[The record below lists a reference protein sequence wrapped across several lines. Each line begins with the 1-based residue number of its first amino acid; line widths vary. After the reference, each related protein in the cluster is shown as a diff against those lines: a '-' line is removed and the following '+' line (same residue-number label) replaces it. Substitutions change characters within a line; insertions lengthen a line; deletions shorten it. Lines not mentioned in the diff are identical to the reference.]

1 MSARYLIETTPMQP
15 AEPLWQRVPTRTEHG
30 ELAADFMMLFRQLRQ
45 AGRSRQQQILDDLQG
60 VLHYYGKLIL
70 FAELNLRLNTLWV
83 SHRPRPGLGLEIA
96 AAIHCKIP
104 QAVLITQN
112 YR

>member
-1 MSARYLIETTPMQP
+1 MNLIEVTELQP
-15 AEPLWQRVPTRTEHG
+15 AQPLWQRVPTRTEHG
-30 ELAADFMMLFRQLRQ
+30 ELAADFMMLVRQLKQQGRHRQ
-45 AGRSRQQQILDDLQG
+45 TQLLDDLQS
-60 VLHYYGKLIL
+60 VLQYYGKLIL
-70 FAELNLRLNTLWV
+70 FAELNMQLNTLWV